1 MSDLNWKGHLSMAG
15 ANIMWG
21 LMSPVAKLTMASA
34 AVTPLLM
41 VDFRVVGAAVLFW
54 ITGLFARKEHVKPI
68 DLALLAG
75 ASLLGIV
82 FNQSCFI
89 IGLSHTSPGEGSLIT
104 TTMPMWVMLLAWL
117 ILHEPITLKKAGG
130 IVIGATGAIILV
142 LGNNSTIGQGDNPIL
157 GDIIVLAAQFSY
169 ALYLTLYRNFI
180 KRYSLITLMKWMF
193 LFATLV
199 SLAATSK
206 SLLDTDFAAIS
217 PQEWAGAVF
226 VVVGGTFI
234 AYILVMIGQKNLRP
248 TIVGIYNYVQP
259 IVATCV
265 GLSLGLEHFTAS
277 KVLAIILIFTG
288 VYLVTISKSAASQ
301 QNADTMART

>member
-1 MSDLNWKGHLSMAG
+1 MSNWKGHLSMAG

-41 VDFRVVGAAVLFW
+41 VDMRVAGGALLFW
-54 ITGLFARKEHVKPI
+54 LTGLFCKKEHVKPF
-68 DLALLAG
+68 DLLLLAG

-89 IGLSHTSPGEGSLIT
+89 IGISYTSPGEGSLIT
-104 TTMPMWVMLLAWL
+104 TTMPMWVMVLAWI
-117 ILHEPITLKKAGG
+117 ILREPITLKKAGG
-130 IVIGATGAIILV
+130 IVVGATGAVILV
-142 LGNNSTIGQGDNPIL
+142 LGNSNSIGQGDNPLL
-157 GDIIVLAAQFSY
+157 GDLIVLTAQLSY

-193 LFATLV
+193 LFATIV

-206 SLLDTDFAAIS
+206 TIATTDFSAIS
-217 PQEWAGAVF
+217 ATEWAGAGF
-226 VVVGGTFI
+226 VVAGGTFV

-248 TIVGIYNYVQP
+248 TVVGIYNYVQP

-265 GLSLGLEHFTAS
+265 GLWLGLEHFTAM
-277 KVLAIILIFTG
+277 KILAVALIFSG
-288 VYLVTISKSAASQ
+288 VYLVTISKSRSDMEKAGS
-301 QNADTMART
+301 

>member
-41 VDFRVVGAAVLFW
+41 VDFRVAGAAILFW
-54 ITGLFARKEHVKPI
+54 ITGLFAGKEHVKPI

-75 ASLLGIV
+75 ASLVGIV

-89 IGLSHTSPGEGSLIT
+89 IGLSYTSPGEGSLIT

-234 AYILVMIGQKNLRP
+234 AYILVMIGQNNLRP

>member
-41 VDFRVVGAAVLFW
+41 VDFRVAGAAVLFW

-89 IGLSHTSPGEGSLIT
+89 IGLSYTSPGEGSLIT

-199 SLAATSK
+199 SLATTSK

>member
-41 VDFRVVGAAVLFW
+41 VDFRVAGAAVLFW
-54 ITGLFARKEHVKPI
+54 ITGLFTKKEHVKPI
-68 DLALLAG
+68 DLAYLAG
-75 ASLLGIV
+75 ASLLGIA

-89 IGLSHTSPGEGSLIT
+89 IGLSYTSPGEGSLIT

-117 ILHEPITLKKAGG
+117 ILREPITLKKAGG
-130 IVIGATGAIILV
+130 IAIGATGAITLV
-142 LGNNSTIGQGDNPIL
+142 LGNNSTIGQGDNPVL

-193 LFATLV
+193 LFATIISV
-199 SLAATSK
+199 AATFENIIS
-206 SLLDTDFAAIS
+206 TDFSAIS
-217 PQEWAGAVF
+217 RQEWAGAAF

-248 TIVGIYNYVQP
+248 TIVGTYNYVQP
-259 IVATCV
+259 IIAACV
-265 GLSLGLEHFTAS
+265 GLYLGLEHFTAA
-277 KVLAIILIFTG
+277 KILAIILIFSG
-288 VYLVTISKSAASQ
+288 VYLVTISKSRNSVD
-301 QNADTMART
+301 ADRR